1 MLDLANLDTVKV
13 SDEGADME
21 LRHPATRA
29 VICNEAGDPI
39 TIRLVGT
46 DSTIYRK
53 AQAAITNRKLAQN
66 KRNVKITAEELE
78 ADGLELLAKCTVN
91 WHHDL
96 AVDGAPL
103 EFSVD
108 NARKLYRRFPWIR
121 EQAEEFVNER
131 ANFLRD

>member
-53 AQAAITNRKLAQN
+53 AQATITNRKLAQN
-66 KRNVKITAEELE
+66 KRNVKITAE
-78 ADGLELLAKCTVN
+78 V
-91 WHHDL
+91 
-96 AVDGAPL
+96 
-103 EFSVD
+103 
-108 NARKLYRRFPWIR
+108 
-121 EQAEEFVNER
+121 
-131 ANFLRD
+131 